1 MVVVAH
7 CARWSGGKERN
18 AFATFYD
25 IAGNGPNGDAFERL
39 MCEPIQ
45 LRMVDESMITG
56 VERV

>member
-7 CARWSGGKERN
+7 CARWKERN
-18 AFATFYD
+18 AFVTFYD

-45 LRMVDESMITG
+45 LRMVNESMITG